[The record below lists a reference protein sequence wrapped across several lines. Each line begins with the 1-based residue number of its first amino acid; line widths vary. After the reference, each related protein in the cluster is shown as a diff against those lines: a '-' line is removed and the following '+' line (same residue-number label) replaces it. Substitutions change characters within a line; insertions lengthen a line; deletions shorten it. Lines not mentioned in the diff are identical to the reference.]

1 MRLDARAFVLSKQ
14 NLISNYTNLHYLDK
28 TITVYYLPCTQ
39 VLVLLEWLEADSLK
53 EQRRS
58 VKMAFFTLKGRKL
71 PFLLQSRSEATLK
84 PLVSNRENTKLE
96 TLQLIY
102 LP

>member
-1 MRLDARAFVLSKQ
+1 MLLNQS
-14 NLISNYTNLHYLDK
+14 T
-28 TITVYYLPCTQ
+28 
-39 VLVLLEWLEADSLK
+39 LVKALLEWKEADSLK
-53 EQRRS
+53 EQKRS

-71 PFLLQSRSEATLK
+71 PFLLQSRSTATLK

-96 TLQLIY
+96 KKPPFQLIY